1 MCFEVLII
9 LKKIFFSFTHFNVV
23 KKTFMFYQMCLKF
36 SQFFDFFTSCM
47 NNADLKENQEAFFI
61 ATFF

>member
-36 SQFFDFFTSCM
+36 SQFFDFSLL
-47 NNADLKENQEAFFI
+47 A
-61 ATFF
+61 